1 MDQVSQYAALADW
14 IYRRDPNDQAVGLP
28 DINTNYGAHE
38 LRCQFT
44 KYIQFRYTSHS
55 SHDGVRLRWW
65 KLRMCNSAKGSEEFF

>member
-1 MDQVSQYAALADW
+1 MGKGKGIVAILEEFEKLYDLQEDIGAATDTALKVQ
-14 IYRRDPNDQAVGLP
+14 R
-28 DINTNYGAHE
+28 E

-55 SHDGVRLRWW
+55 SHDGARLRWW